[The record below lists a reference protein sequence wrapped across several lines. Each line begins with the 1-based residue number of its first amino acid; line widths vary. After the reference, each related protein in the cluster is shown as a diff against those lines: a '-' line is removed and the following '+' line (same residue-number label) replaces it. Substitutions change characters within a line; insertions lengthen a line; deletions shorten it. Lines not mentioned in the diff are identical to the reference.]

1 MLIVM
6 KFGGTSVGS
15 AERITQAAQ
24 LATSGMTQGHRVVV
38 VTSAMSGV
46 TNTLIDAAT
55 AASKGQWDPQVRQ
68 ALFARHAAVAEALIQ
83 DADRRAKTLTEI
95 DRRLDRFEKLCYG
108 LSMVHELTPRLLDA
122 ISGTG
127 EMLAA
132 PLVASAI
139 AVRGVP
145 SSAVDATELIVTTDQ
160 FGGAEPL
167 MDETRAKT
175 KARLEPLLAGGEIPV
190 VTGFIGATADGVLTT
205 LGRGGS
211 DYSASI
217 VGAALDADEVWIWT
231 DVDGV
236 MTANPADVPEA
247 RTLSEISYS
256 EASELAYYG
265 AKVLHYKTIIPA
277 FRQRI
282 PVRILNSFNPS
293 HPGTRV
299 SVEGD
304 ASALGVKAVTSI
316 RGVSLIAI
324 SGTGMQG
331 IPGIV
336 ARAFDVVADQQSN
349 VLMISQ
355 ASSENNICF
364 VISTAEAPRVVKA
377 LRAALDVDLTR
388 GHIEEI
394 SRPAGGRRGRGRRP
408 HARNARHCRD
418 GLRRARR
425 RRHQRDRDLAR
436 VVRAEHLDGRGR
448 GRRVKGGP
456 RIAPGVPARGRVA
469 EEVPLTRV
477 TISRLRAHIAKV
489 RQSAP
494 EAVAADLRLAIRSL
508 RATPVVTFIAVLS
521 LALGIGANTAIF
533 SLVDHL
539 VLRSL
544 PVREPA
550 RLALVATT
558 AQLSY
563 KRTTAT
569 RCSMRWPL
577 IQSCSTACSPSAD
590 CCGQS
595 TLAVGDLHEFVDRLF
610 VSGSYFA
617 TLGVNVL
624 LGRVLTP
631 ADDELVGGPDGTAVV
646 LSYTAWKRHFN
657 GDAKA
662 VGMHVLLDRVPVT
675 IVGVLP
681 PFFLGT
687 EVGRTLDVFLPVR
700 GASAVLATT
709 PFDRY
714 STWLNVI
721 VRLKPGQTVAS
732 SSASLRGLQP
742 DLRSTTRPP

>member
-24 LATSGMTQGHRVVV
+24 LATSGLAQGHRVVV

-55 AASKGQWDPQVRQ
+55 ASSKGQWDPQVRQ
-68 ALFARHAAVAEALIQ
+68 ALFARHAAVAEAVIQ
-83 DADRRAKTLTEI
+83 DADRRATTLAEI

-132 PLVASAI
+132 PLVAAAI

-160 FGGAEPL
+160 FGSAEPL
-167 MDETRAKT
+167 MEETRSKT
-175 KARLEPLLAGGEIPV
+175 KARLEPALAAGEIPV
-190 VTGFIGATADGVLTT
+190 ATGFIGATVDGVLTT

-217 VGAALDADEVWIWT
+217 VGAALGAGEVWIWT

-236 MTANPADVPEA
+236 MTANPADVPDA

-293 HPGTRV
+293 HAGTRV

-304 ASALGVKAVTSI
+304 SSALGVKAVTAI

-336 ARAFDVVADQQSN
+336 ARAFDVVADEQSN

-364 VISTAEAPRVVKA
+364 VINTSEAPRVVKA
-377 LRAALDVDLTR
+377 LRSALDVDLSR

-394 SRPAGGRRGRGRRP
+394 SDQPVA
-408 HARNARHCRD
+408 
-418 GLRRARR
+418 
-425 RRHQRDRDLAR
+425 
-436 VVRAEHLDGRGR
+436 VVA
-448 GRRVKGGP
+448 
-456 RIAPGVPARGRVA
+456 
-469 EEVPLTRV
+469 
-477 TISRLRAHIAKV
+477 
-489 RQSAP
+489 
-494 EAVAADLRLAIRSL
+494 
-508 RATPVVTFIAVLS
+508 
-521 LALGIGANTAIF
+521 
-533 SLVDHL
+533 
-539 VLRSL
+539 
-544 PVREPA
+544 
-550 RLALVATT
+550 
-558 AQLSY
+558 
-563 KRTTAT
+563 
-569 RCSMRWPL
+569 
-577 IQSCSTACSPSAD
+577 
-590 CCGQS
+590 
-595 TLAVGDLHEFVDRLF
+595 AVGDRMRGTPGIAATVFGALGGAGINVTAISQGSSERNISMVVAESDASKAVRALHQAFRLDRAPA
-610 VSGSYFA
+610 VTA
-617 TLGVNVL
+617 T
-624 LGRVLTP
+624 GRV
-631 ADDELVGGPDGTAVV
+631 G
-646 LSYTAWKRHFN
+646 
-657 GDAKA
+657 
-662 VGMHVLLDRVPVT
+662 
-675 IVGVLP
+675 
-681 PFFLGT
+681 
-687 EVGRTLDVFLPVR
+687 
-700 GASAVLATT
+700 
-709 PFDRY
+709 
-714 STWLNVI
+714 
-721 VRLKPGQTVAS
+721 
-732 SSASLRGLQP
+732 
-742 DLRSTTRPP
+742 